1 MNQNTVPKIDWRAE
15 SGPLRVLLNDADVSE
30 IMINRWDLIFVERK
44 GVIEQSQ
51 VKFPSP
57 DALDRFAQAASVAI
71 GRELNRRV
79 PYMEGAFPDGTRLT
93 IVMSPIAVDG
103 TSITV
108 RKPSYSTVSY
118 KDLIAKGTLN
128 DKMVYFLHQVVMCKQ
143 NVIVSGGTGSGKTTL
158 LSVLSSFIGN
168 KERVITMED
177 TPELQVQVANNVRLE
192 TRPPLATE
200 PPIEMRDLL
209 KGALRMRPDRIIIGE
224 CRGAE
229 AFDMLMAMNTG
240 HSGSMTTVHANSTED
255 ALRRLE
261 SMILRSSAELP
272 HDVIQNDIA
281 NTIDFVIQIERNFEG
296 KRRIT
301 QITEVVEANKSG
313 YQTIDIFNFSD
324 EDGHRSTG
332 AIPAFV
338 EKKLDPRMK
347 FPSEFFNPEKQI
359 ALGSAS

>member
-1 MNQNTVPKIDWRAE
+1 MNQISAPKIDWRSEA
-15 SGPLRVLLNDADVSE
+15 GPLRALLNDADISE

-44 GVIEQSQ
+44 GVIEQSL
-51 VKFPSP
+51 VKFPNP
-57 DALDRFAQAASVAI
+57 ETLDRFAQAAAVAI
-71 GRELNRRV
+71 GRELNRRI

-93 IVMSPIAVDG
+93 IVMNPIAVDG

-128 DKMVYFLHQVVMCKQ
+128 DKVVYFLHQLVMCKQ

-158 LSVLSSFIGN
+158 LSVLTSFIGQ

-192 TRPPLATE
+192 TRPSLGSDA
-200 PPIEMRDLL
+200 PIEMKDLL

-224 CRGAE
+224 CRGSE

-240 HSGSMTTVHANSTED
+240 HSGSMTTVHANTTQD

-272 HDVIQNDIA
+272 HDVIKQDIA
-281 NTIDFVIQIERNFEG
+281 KTINFVIQIERNFEG

-301 QITEVVEANKSG
+301 QITEVVAADKHG
-313 YQTIDIFNFSD
+313 YQTVDVFNFSN
-324 EDGHRSTG
+324 EHGHRSTG
-332 AIPAFV
+332 VIPAFV
-338 EKKLDPRMK
+338 DKKLDPRMK

-359 ALGSAS
+359 TLGSAS